1 MGMIRRGR
9 KRRGA
14 TRNSLRSQAG
24 VGKETLGG
32 CRECHGETPRQERL
46 FEVTEV
52 GADVRFVERDGL
64 HRRRRFM
71 SDVGGRAG
79 AARTF
84 SEVWPFADLILQT
97 KVRSAP
103 QAAIPAKLAC
113 DQTKRVPDP
122 LGEPR
127 CRSLHSRHRFA
138 AADPGL
144 LIRRAFPDFRAVK
157 SSILERNSL
166 RIGEVFALL

>member
-1 MGMIRRGR
+1 VDFANSAYASINRGP
-9 KRRGA
+9 A
-14 TRNSLRSQAG
+14 HAN
-24 VGKETLGG
+24 LG
-32 CRECHGETPRQERL
+32 CWPHVL
-46 FEVTEV
+46 F
-52 GADVRFVERDGL
+52 
-64 HRRRRFM
+64 
-71 SDVGGRAG
+71 
-79 AARTF
+79 
-84 SEVWPFADLILQT
+84 
-97 KVRSAP
+97 AP

-144 LIRRAFPDFRAVK
+144 LIRRAFPGFRAVK